1 MVAAY
6 AFQAAPRPVT
16 DRPKYRETVRT
27 SLASDPRVFRGST
40 VAVRTSTEEA
50 KPTRHRTFHKPKEIE
65 PRPFDIPLP
74 PPERVPVDLDVHLL
88 APEVPVFVAQ
98 SESQTDV
105 FLPEPPEP
113 EYVPRKTG
121 IDAST
126 QIYAGDL
133 FSFDVEVAPI
143 LDVLVTKTL
152 EQALTEVDDEDE
164 LANVA
169 KFKEEWG
176 RRQRNLVAD
185 WEQTVKVER
194 ERAAEKERVLAA
206 AKARKKR
213 ELALM
218 TKLAAKR
225 NAEQYLRGVTQA
237 ATKDLLKVGHFPEKL
252 EGLLGQ
258 EFWPWVMQ
266 KVDEVHAEKLGAQ
279 NLLNATLNNAVA
291 QVSKR
296 GLAVATDL
304 TQEVQKQKRRTA
316 ERNEALKGN
325 IRIYLNTPTGAVV
338 VGPIRISESEEIEAI
353 NERTFAW
360 LEENH
365 PEVAA
370 NTQHG
375 VELYIG
381 DTPTEKASELFRA
394 APGTISLKPKPAPPV
409 AAEPVAE
416 APAPEAE
423 GVAG

>member
-40 VAVRTSTEEA
+40 VAVRTAAEET
-50 KPTRHRTFHKPKEIE
+50 KPRTRKYHKPKEIE
-65 PRPFDIPLP
+65 ARPFDIPLP
-74 PPERVPVDLDVHLL
+74 PPQREPVDIDVHLL
-88 APEVPVFVAQ
+88 APEVTVVVAQ

-105 FLPEPPEP
+105 FLPEPPEE

-133 FSFDVEVAPI
+133 FDFDVEVAPI

-169 KFKEEWG
+169 KFKDEWG
-176 RRQRNLVAD
+176 RRQRALVAD
-185 WEQTVKVER
+185 WEQTVSLER
-194 ERAAEKERVLAA
+194 VRAAEKERAVAA
-206 AKARKKR
+206 AKERKMR
-213 ELALM
+213 ETVLM
-218 TKLAAKR
+218 QKLASKR
-225 NAEQYLRGVTQA
+225 NAEQYLRGIVPT
-237 ATKDLLKVGHFPEKL
+237 ATKDLLTVGHFPEKL
-252 EGLLGQ
+252 EGELDKD
-258 EFWPWVMQ
+258 FWPWIMKEVG
-266 KVDEVHAEKLGAQ
+266 KVHAEKQEAQ
-279 NLLNATLNNAVA
+279 DALNSIISKAVT
-291 QVSKR
+291 QVSQR
-296 GLAVATDL
+296 AFAAATDL
-304 TQEVQKQKRRTA
+304 TEEVQKQKRRTA
-316 ERNEALKGN
+316 ERKEALKGN
-325 IRIYLNTPTGAVV
+325 IRIYLNTPTGSVV

-353 NERTFAW
+353 NERTFKW

-381 DTPTEKASELFRA
+381 ETPTEKASELFRA
-394 APGTISLKPKPAPPV
+394 SPGSISLKPKPAPPV
-409 AAEPVAE
+409 EAEPVVE
-416 APAPEAE
+416 APVADAVE
-423 GVAG
+423 GAAG